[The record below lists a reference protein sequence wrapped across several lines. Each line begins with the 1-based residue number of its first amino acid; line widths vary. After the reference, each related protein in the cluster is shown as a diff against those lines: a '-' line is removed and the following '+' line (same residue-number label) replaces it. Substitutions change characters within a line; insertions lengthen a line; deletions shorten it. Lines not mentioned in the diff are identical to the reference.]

1 MELPKAFRIAMADH
15 YEIEARLADGSA
27 ASVFLANDIR
37 HGRRV
42 ALKVLR
48 PDASAAF
55 SDVRFVREIKF
66 LAHLQH
72 PHILALYD
80 SGLAAG
86 LLYYVMPY
94 VPGESLR
101 ARLAREKH
109 LPVRD
114 AARIACQLAGALDY
128 AHRHGVIHRDIKPE
142 NVLLAET
149 HVMLMDFGIAR
160 AIGLAAGEQLTSP
173 LAVGPGTPA
182 YMSPEQFIPGADLD
196 GRTDIY
202 SLGVV
207 VYETLSGE
215 LPFDPAGGRM
225 ALMRKL
231 GQPAPSLTTVA
242 PAIAP
247 AIAGVVARALAT
259 EPNDRYSSAA
269 EFAAAL
275 DAAARDAEHP
285 AEHSAEHPAEHLAAN
300 APTPAAPERGRAPAG
315 TPPARRLSRAYRVG
329 ILLLCMALLA
339 LGVGLVVSH

>member
-1 MELPKAFRIAMADH
+1 MELPKAFRIAIADH
-15 YEIEARLADGSA
+15 YEIEAPLADGSV
-27 ASVFLANDIR
+27 ASVFIANDIR

-101 ARLAREKH
+101 ARLNREKR

-114 AARIACQLAGALDY
+114 AARICCQLADALDY

-142 NVLLAET
+142 NILLAET
-149 HVMLMDFGIAR
+149 HTMLMDFGIAR

-182 YMSPEQFIPGADLD
+182 YMSPEQLIPGAELD

-202 SLGVV
+202 SLAVV
-207 VYETLSGE
+207 AFESLSGE
-215 LPFDPAGGRM
+215 LPFPSTGGRG

-231 GQPAPSLTTVA
+231 AEPAPSLSTVDPEIGPGIA
-242 PAIAP
+242 AAI
-247 AIAGVVARALAT
+247 ARALAT
-259 EPNDRYSSAA
+259 EPNDRYASGA
-269 EFAAAL
+269 EFAGAL
-275 DAAARDAEHP
+275 DTAARAAQP
-285 AEHSAEHPAEHLAAN
+285 ASHAA
-300 APTPAAPERGRAPAG
+300 R
-315 TPPARRLSRAYRVG
+315 PPATRGSPASDLRTRRLSLAYRIG
-329 ILLLCMALLA
+329 IILLCAALLA
-339 LGVGLVVSH
+339 FGVGLVVLH

>member
-1 MELPKAFRIAMADH
+1 MELPKAFRIAMADR
-15 YEIEARLADGSA
+15 YEIEAPIADGSA

-42 ALKVLR
+42 ALKILR

-86 LLYYVMPY
+86 LLYYVMPW

-101 ARLAREKH
+101 ARLDREKR

-128 AHRHGVIHRDIKPE
+128 AHRHGIIHRDIKPE
-142 NVLLAET
+142 NILLAET
-149 HVMLMDFGIAR
+149 HAMLMDFGIAR

-173 LAVGPGTPA
+173 LTVGPGTPA
-182 YMSPEQFIPGADLD
+182 YMSPEQFIPGAELD
-196 GRTDIY
+196 GRTDLY

-207 VYETLSGE
+207 VYEMLSGA
-215 LPFDPAGGRM
+215 LPFDAAQGRNT
-225 ALMRKL
+225 LMRKL
-231 GQPAPSLTTVA
+231 AEPAPRLATAMPGVS
-242 PAIAP
+242 PAV
-247 AIAGVVARALAT
+247 GDVVARALAT
-259 EPNDRYSSAA
+259 EPNDRFSSAA
-269 EFAAAL
+269 EFANAL
-275 DAAARDAEHP
+275 EAAA
-285 AEHSAEHPAEHLAAN
+285 AAG
-300 APTPAAPERGRAPAG
+300 AAPVAHADVQAHATG
-315 TPPARRLSRAYRVG
+315 TPGGRFPARYRVAVA
-329 ILLLCMALLA
+329 IVVVALIA
-339 LGVGLVVSH
+339 LGVRLAMAR

>member
-15 YEIEARLADGSA
+15 YEIQAPLAEGSV
-27 ASVFLANDIR
+27 ASIYLANDIR

-86 LLYYVMPY
+86 ILYYVMPY

-101 ARLAREKH
+101 ARLSRERK
-109 LPVRD
+109 LSLRD
-114 AARIACQLAGALDY
+114 ATRVACQLAGALDY

-142 NVLLAET
+142 NILLAEM
-149 HVMLMDFGIAR
+149 HAMLMDFGIAR

-182 YMSPEQFIPGADLD
+182 YMSPEQFIPGSELD
-196 GRTDIY
+196 GRTDVY
-202 SLGVV
+202 SLGIV
-207 VYETLSGE
+207 VYEMLSGE
-215 LPFDPAGGRM
+215 LPFPADGGRSS
-225 ALMRKL
+225 LMRKL
-231 GQPAPSLTTVA
+231 AEPAPRLTTVMPDVS
-242 PAIAP
+242 PAVAD
-247 AIAGVVARALAT
+247 VVARALAT
-259 EPNDRYSSAA
+259 EPNDRPSSAA
-269 EFAAAL
+269 EFANAL
-275 DAAARDAEHP
+275 EAAA
-285 AEHSAEHPAEHLAAN
+285 AA
-300 APTPAAPERGRAPAG
+300 PPAAPAARTEASARATGTAGERRF
-315 TPPARRLSRAYRVG
+315 PARYRVAVAIIG
-329 ILLLCMALLA
+329 LALLA
-339 LGVGLVVSH
+339 LGVRLAMAR

>member
-1 MELPKAFRIAMADH
+1 MELPKAFRIAMGDRF
-15 YEIEARLADGSA
+15 EIEAPIADGAA
-27 ASVFLANDIR
+27 ASIFLAHDIR

-101 ARLAREKH
+101 ARLARERQ
-109 LPVRD
+109 LPPRD
-114 AARIACQLAGALDY
+114 AMRVASQLAGALDY
-128 AHRHGVIHRDIKPE
+128 AHRHGVIHRDLKPE
-142 NVLLAET
+142 NILLAEA
-149 HVMLMDFGIAR
+149 HAMLMDFGIAR

-182 YMSPEQFIPGADLD
+182 YMSPEQFIPGAELD
-196 GRTDIY
+196 GRTDVY

-207 VYETLSGE
+207 VFEMLSGA
-215 LPFDPAGGRM
+215 LPFNPSGGRN

-231 GQPAPSLTTVA
+231 AEPAPSLATVMPGVS
-242 PAIAP
+242 PAVA
-247 AIAGVVARALAT
+247 AAVARALAT

-269 EFAAAL
+269 EFASAL
-275 DAAARDAEHP
+275 ESAGGLAAAPVAHADVQAH
-285 AEHSAEHPAEHLAAN
+285 ATGASG
-300 APTPAAPERGRAPAG
+300 ERRFPV
-315 TPPARRLSRAYRVG
+315 RYRFAIA
-329 ILLLCMALLA
+329 ILVIAVIA
-339 LGVGLVVSH
+339 LGVRLAMAR

>member
-15 YEIEARLADGSA
+15 YEIQAPLAEGSV
-27 ASVFLANDIR
+27 ASIYLANDIR

-86 LLYYVMPY
+86 ILYYVMPY

-101 ARLAREKH
+101 ARLSRERK
-109 LPVRD
+109 LSLRD
-114 AARIACQLAGALDY
+114 ATRVACQLAGALDY

-142 NVLLAET
+142 NILLAEM
-149 HVMLMDFGIAR
+149 HAMLMDFGIAR

-182 YMSPEQFIPGADLD
+182 YMSPEQFIPGSELD
-196 GRTDIY
+196 GRTDVY
-202 SLGVV
+202 SLGIV
-207 VYETLSGE
+207 VYEMLSGE
-215 LPFDPAGGRM
+215 LPFPADGGRGS
-225 ALMRKL
+225 LMRKL
-231 GQPAPSLTTVA
+231 AEPAPRLTTVMPEVS
-242 PAIAP
+242 PAV
-247 AIAGVVARALAT
+247 AGVVARALAT
-259 EPNDRYSSAA
+259 EPNDRPSSAA
-269 EFAAAL
+269 EFANAL
-275 DAAARDAEHP
+275 EAAA
-285 AEHSAEHPAEHLAAN
+285 SAGEP
-300 APTPAAPERGRAPAG
+300 PAARTGVEVRAAG
-315 TPPARRLSRAYRVG
+315 ALPGSRFPRRYRFAVA
-329 ILLLCMALLA
+329 IVVLALIA
-339 LGVGLVVSH
+339 LGVRLALAR

>member
-1 MELPKAFRIAMADH
+1 MELPKAFKAAVADR
-15 YEIEARLADGSA
+15 YDIRAPIADGSV

-42 ALKVLR
+42 AIKILR
-48 PDASAAF
+48 PDASVSF

-101 ARLAREKH
+101 ARLKREGK
-109 LPVRD
+109 LPLRD
-114 AARIACQLAGALDY
+114 ATRIACQLGEALDY
-128 AHRHGVIHRDIKPE
+128 AHRHGVVHRDIKPE
-142 NVLLAET
+142 NILLAET
-149 HVMLMDFGIAR
+149 HTMLMDFGIAR

-182 YMSPEQFIPGADLD
+182 YMSPEQFIPGAELD

-207 VYETLSGE
+207 VYECLSGT
-215 LPFDPAGGRM
+215 LPFDAGSGRT

-231 GQPAPSLTTVA
+231 AQPAPSLATA
-242 PAIAP
+242 APGISPAIA
-247 AIAGVVARALAT
+247 AVVDRSLAM
-259 EPNDRYSSAA
+259 EPNDRYASAA
-269 EFAAAL
+269 EFANAL
-275 DAAARDAEHP
+275 DGAAKGT
-285 AEHSAEHPAEHLAAN
+285 AAV
-300 APTPAAPERGRAPAG
+300 ADDSRAPAAPATTAG
-315 TPPARRLSRAYRVG
+315 VGARRYSLAYRVG
-329 ILLLCMALLA
+329 IVVLCVALVA
-339 LGVGLVVSH
+339 LGVGLILRT